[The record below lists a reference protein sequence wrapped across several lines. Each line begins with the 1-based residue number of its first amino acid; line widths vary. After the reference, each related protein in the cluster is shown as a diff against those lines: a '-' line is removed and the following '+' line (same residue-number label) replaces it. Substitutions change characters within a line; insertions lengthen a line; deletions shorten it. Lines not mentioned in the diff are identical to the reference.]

1 MSQIDLKKMIKQLV
15 KESLQEIL
23 LEEYIKNTVKKAINE
38 NISALKTQKSPP
50 KQPSYS
56 IKESILL
63 NSQQTE
69 NTKESSKNIY
79 SQNYSNLPKI
89 DKKLLVKK
97 IMGEDVNINPYLADI
112 LEQTAENYK
121 EEETVLQESAIRHAS
136 QPEQIKDVP
145 EDFLKEWGLIGQNK
159 SENKA
164 VKAIKSEALNI
175 QQEKEFEALREK
187 RRQLLSGLVKK

>member
-1 MSQIDLKKMIKQLV
+1 MSQLDLKKMIKQLV

-23 LEEYIKNTVKKAINE
+23 LEEYIKNTVKKAITENLTELKKSSLNE
-38 NISALKTQKSPP
+38 NTQTNTH
-50 KQPSYS
+50 
-56 IKESILL
+56 IKEKDIMNFLQNPVQSHSA
-63 NSQQTE
+63 NSQVRP
-69 NTKESSKNIY
+69 TKPT
-79 SQNYSNLPKI
+79 L

-164 VKAIKSEALNI
+164 IKAIKSEALNI